1 MTKQNEAAV
10 LMGFGSTIKLCLVV
24 NIIIAGLFFLQSTL
38 MVLNS
43 RHGLRVVQTI
53 KDGEDEFDGVEAMQR
68 LHQKQIIYQDRWGL
82 RGKVK
87 WFFILSLGI
96 LILLGF
102 TTAMQFKVMEQT
114 YEKQLR
120 IFNSYQLSQGSHGND
135 KAITT
140 DTRSWNYVHVLDEI
154 KKDNDQSYL
163 GDAVK
168 QFTDE

>member
-10 LMGFGSTIKLCLVV
+10 LMGFGSTVKLCLVV
-24 NIIIAGLFFLQSTL
+24 NIIIAGLFFVQSAL
-38 MVLNS
+38 MVLNA
-43 RHGLRVVQTI
+43 RHALRVVRAI
-53 KDGEDEFDGVEAMQR
+53 KQDKDEFDNEEAMQS

-82 RGKVK
+82 RGKIK

-120 IFNSYQLSQGSHGND
+120 IFNSY
-135 KAITT
+135 
-140 DTRSWNYVHVLDEI
+140 
-154 KKDNDQSYL
+154 
-163 GDAVK
+163 
-168 QFTDE
+168 